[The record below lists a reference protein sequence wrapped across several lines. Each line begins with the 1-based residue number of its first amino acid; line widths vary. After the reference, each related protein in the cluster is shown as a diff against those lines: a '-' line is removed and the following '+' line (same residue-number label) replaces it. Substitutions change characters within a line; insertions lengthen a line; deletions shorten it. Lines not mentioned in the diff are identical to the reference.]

1 MTPEIK
7 TNWQLYSPDLDI
19 KFPKMKSWVEENES
33 LMHRLR
39 KRETEISLEV
49 LEERICAHT
58 AVSYTHLTLPTILL
72 V

>member
-49 LEERICAHT
+49 VKERICAHT
-58 AVSYTHLTLPTILL
+58 DKELDFYLSLIHI
-72 V
+72 

>member
-39 KRETEISLEV
+39 KREQKSL
-49 LEERICAHT
+49 
-58 AVSYTHLTLPTILL
+58 
-72 V
+72 